1 MIAVAGG
8 TGRLGSLVVADL
20 VDKGEEVR
28 VLTRDPARAGHL
40 AQKGVEVVRGDVRD
54 RASLTEAFHGAS
66 VVVSAIQ
73 GFAGTGKVTPESVDH
88 RGNVALIDAAAA
100 AGADV
105 VMLSVIGAAADHPME
120 LFRAKHS
127 AEEHLRTSGVRWTI
141 VRASAFLETWSQI
154 MTKPVVFGRGENPI
168 NFVSVRDV
176 AAVVEKAVLDPNLRG
191 EVLEVGGTNLTF
203 NQLSSLLLKVH
214 ADTRTVRHVPL
225 AVLRIMARLD
235 RRARASVV
243 MDTTDMTFDA
253 LSARAQFSE
262 VPITDPRTALE
273 ALRNARTPTGAL
285 PVVLAPSAP
294 PMSKRRA

>member
-1 MIAVAGG
+1 MILVAGG
-8 TGRLGSLVVADL
+8 TGRLGSLVAMDL
-20 VDKGEEVR
+20 VKKGEEVR
-28 VLTRDPARAGHL
+28 ILTRDPSRAVHL
-40 AQKGVEVVRGDVRD
+40 AGKGIDVVRGDVRD
-54 RASLTEAFHGAS
+54 RPTLTEAFRGVS

-127 AEEHLRTSGVRWTI
+127 AEEHLRSSGVPWTI

-154 MTKPVVFGRGENPI
+154 MVKPVVFGRGENPI

-176 AAVVEKAVLDPNLRG
+176 AAVVARAVLDPSMRG
-191 EVLEVGGTNLTF
+191 EVLEVGGSNLTF
-203 NQLSSLLLKVH
+203 NQLGSLLLDVRGE
-214 ADTRTVRHVPL
+214 ARTVRHVPL
-225 AVLRIMARLD
+225 AVLRIMARFD

-253 LSARAQFSE
+253 IAARVRFSE
-262 VPITDPRTALE
+262 APITEPRAAIE
-273 ALRNARTPTGAL
+273 ASLLDCRGA
-285 PVVLAPSAP
+285 
-294 PMSKRRA
+294 